1 MPAQALYLK
10 WRPATFEDVIGQ
22 DHITRTLRNALRQG
36 RIRHAYLFSGPRGT
50 GKTSTARLLAKAVN
64 CLDDDPD
71 RRPCNICA
79 HCLAV
84 NEGRYLDLIEI
95 DAASHTGVDDVR
107 DLRDKIAFSPGEGQY
122 KVYII
127 DEVHRFSGAAFDALL
142 KTLEEPPAHAIFVL
156 ATTEIAKV
164 PATIK
169 SRCQVFEF
177 RRVSLAEV
185 TARLAEIAAVE
196 GVSIDPAA
204 LTLIAREGT
213 GSVRDSISLLDQ
225 LIADPDAHISL
236 DMAEQILGT
245 ASGQNIVELVDALIA
260 SDAARGL
267 DLINAA
273 VDGGADPRQLGQQ
286 VIAHLRQVLLVK
298 MAGEALLDTT
308 DERRAVLGE
317 QAEAIGRKA
326 LIAAIR
332 AFNGAIAEWRAGWQ
346 PQLPLELA
354 FLESIKPVVEDEPEP
369 APRPAAHPRPRT
381 QDDLPPPVDE
391 PGPAPSPAVPVAGAA
406 SVPGGPPHVRVAD
419 VLNAWAQVQKNA
431 RAHHPSL
438 PALLEHVTP
447 RDVRGDQ
454 LVLSVRS
461 SIFKQKIEVSDK
473 RIALE
478 EALYAVLGVPLKVS
492 VIVVDEAH
500 VKTPGANDVLATD
513 DVLAFGVNELGGEI
527 TDLDDEASQE

>member
-71 RRPCNICA
+71 RRPCNTCA

-169 SRCQVFEF
+169 SRCQLFEF
-177 RRVSLAEV
+177 RRVPLAEV
-185 TARLAEIAAVE
+185 TARLAEIAEVE

-245 ASGQNIVELVDALIA
+245 ASGQNVVELVDALIA
-260 SDAARGL
+260 NDAARGL
-267 DLINAA
+267 DLINEA

-298 MAGEALLDTT
+298 MAGDALVDSTE
-308 DERRAVLGE
+308 ERRAVLSG
-317 QAEAIGRKA
+317 QAGAIGRKT

-332 AFNGAIAEWRAGWQ
+332 AFNGAVAEWRAGWQ

-369 APRPAAHPRPRT
+369 APRPAAQPRPRT
-381 QDDLPPPVDE
+381 QEDLPPPVE
-391 PGPAPSPAVPVAGAA
+391 EQEAAPPPAAPAAPI
-406 SVPGGPPHVRVAD
+406 PGGPPRVHVAD
-419 VLNAWAQVQKNA
+419 VLSAWAQVQKSA
-431 RAHHPSL
+431 RVHHPSL
-438 PALLEHVTP
+438 PALLEHITP

-461 SIFKQKIEVSDK
+461 PIFKQKIEVADK
-473 RIALE
+473 RAALE

-527 TDLDDEASQE
+527 TDLDDEE